1 MGSGLRDPSLP
12 PRPNWNT
19 MKSRIRSLLAAVGC
33 ALASVLAGGDLFSFS
48 RFPMGVY
55 SSDPHSDRQLETLK
69 AAGFDMI
76 HSYGTSEEKYDTIL
90 NQAEKHG
97 LKVMFNLNRR
107 LVTEEGGLDKMR
119 AVVRRYKTHPALG
132 FWYLYDEP
140 AKDITPAVLQPF
152 YDMLREEAPDI
163 KVAIVN
169 CWDKTW
175 SKYGH
180 VLDLQMID
188 IYPVRDAA
196 FPEAQIQVV
205 AKFTAAAKK
214 LGKPVMFVPQLCSWK
229 SFAKQLDEKKYDLQA
244 LRFPNPAEM
253 RYMTYGPMTY
263 GLCGL
268 FAYSYYHAIRT
279 GGDPKWF
286 DQVAA
291 PVFREI
297 RAFTDLVEKPSEPVT
312 FQRPDDGNYL
322 AAFWKGKEGDG
333 YLILANSWPLAR
345 PAAQAYLDGYF
356 ERDFDL
362 IPWGATRP
370 GPATLTKNKV
380 SVETGMEPWE
390 VMVWKLQP
398 KTEAAPKK

>member
-1 MGSGLRDPSLP
+1 MH
-12 PRPNWNT
+12 T
-19 MKSRIRSLLAAVGC
+19 SRRRLLLTASLLFS
-33 ALASVLAGGDLFSFS
+33 ALLPADGLFSFS

-55 SSDPHSDRQLETLK
+55 SSDPHRDQQLETLK

-76 HSYGTSEEKYDTIL
+76 QSYGTSPEKYDAIL
-90 NQAEKHG
+90 SQAEKHG

-119 AVVRRYKTHPALG
+119 EVVRRYKDHPALG

-140 AKDITPAVLQPF
+140 AKDITPAVLKPF
-152 YDMLREEAPDI
+152 YDMLHEEAPGV

-169 CWDKTW
+169 CWDETW
-175 SKYGH
+175 SKYSD
-180 VLDLQMID
+180 VLDIQMID

-205 AKFTAAAKK
+205 SKFTAAAKR

-229 SFAKQLDEKKYDLQA
+229 SFAKQLDPKKYNLKA
-244 LRFPNPAEM
+244 LRFPNLTEM
-253 RYMTYGPMTY
+253 RYMTYGPMTH

-286 DQVAA
+286 EQTAA

-297 RAFTDLVEKPSEPVT
+297 RAFTELVETPSAPVV

-322 AAFWKGKEGDG
+322 AAYWKPREGNAEAG
-333 YLILANSWPLAR
+333 AGLLVLVNSWPLAR
-345 PAAQAYLDGYF
+345 QQAQAWLDGFFDQDY
-356 ERDFDL
+356 DL
-362 IPWGATRP
+362 IPWGDTRP
-370 GPATLTKNKV
+370 DQATLLNSKV
-380 SVETGMEPWE
+380 SVEQGMQPWE
-390 VMVWKLQP
+390 VMIWKLQP
-398 KTEAAPKK
+398 QAE